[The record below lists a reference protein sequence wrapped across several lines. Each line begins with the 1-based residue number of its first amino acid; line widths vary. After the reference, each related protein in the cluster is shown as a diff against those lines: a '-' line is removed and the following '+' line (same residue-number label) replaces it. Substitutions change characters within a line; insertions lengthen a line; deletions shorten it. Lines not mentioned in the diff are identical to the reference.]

1 MTNELSSFDEFN
13 GISSCL
19 DNTIRFLSQQSKK
32 MKTPI
37 RFLSQLPREQVFA
50 NICSLGRKCSTS
62 VTMLTSEKLISTPD
76 REKKQFFLIDKD
88 FFALTSK
95 RQD

>member
-19 DNTIRFLSQQSKK
+19 DNTVFVTKKK

-37 RFLSQLPREQVFA
+37 RFLDFCHNCQKNE
-50 NICSLGRKCSTS
+50 NSLGSKY
-62 VTMLTSEKLISTPD
+62 LQI
-76 REKKQFFLIDKD
+76 
-88 FFALTSK
+88 FAP
-95 RQD
+95 

>member
-1 MTNELSSFDEFN
+1 MMANELSSFDEFN

-37 RFLSQLPREQVFA
+37 VTQIHPR
-50 NICSLGRKCSTS
+50 
-62 VTMLTSEKLISTPD
+62 D
-76 REKKQFFLIDKD
+76 RE
-88 FFALTSK
+88 
-95 RQD
+95 